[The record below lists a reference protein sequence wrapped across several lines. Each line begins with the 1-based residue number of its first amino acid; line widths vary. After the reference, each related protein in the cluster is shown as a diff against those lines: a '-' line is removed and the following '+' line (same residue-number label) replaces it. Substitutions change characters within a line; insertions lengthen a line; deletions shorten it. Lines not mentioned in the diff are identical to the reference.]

1 MRSLGLLVNQGILR
15 QCGITLINVYVLYYP
30 YFISSSYT
38 MALFNHHKNYLHY
51 LFFCFHSLFIY
62 TFQVPSNIAQKVTS
76 AYHHILFITFKFPR
90 NYIIRKKHDRIIED
104 GIRIPEPFYDDD
116 VSPKLQ
122 WLVNDFC
129 HVKIF
134 WYKNNTRRFTC
145 IGDIFTYQNN

>member
-1 MRSLGLLVNQGILR
+1 MRSLGLLINQGILR

-62 TFQVPSNIAQKVTS
+62 TFQVASNIAQKVTS

-90 NYIIRKKHDRIIED
+90 NYIITKTMTE
-104 GIRIPEPFYDDD
+104 
-116 VSPKLQ
+116 Q
-122 WLVNDFC
+122 
-129 HVKIF
+129 VKMKYGFLSYAIMMMF
-134 WYKNNTRRFTC
+134 HRN
-145 IGDIFTYQNN
+145 

>member
-1 MRSLGLLVNQGILR
+1 MRSLGLLINQGILR
-15 QCGITLINVYVLYYP
+15 QCGITLINVYVFYYP

-90 NYIIRKKHDRIIED
+90 NYIITKKPWQNHWWWNTDSWTILWRWFFTEIAMI
-104 GIRIPEPFYDDD
+104 
-116 VSPKLQ
+116 SQ
-122 WLVNDFC
+122 WF
-129 HVKIF
+129 F
-134 WYKNNTRRFTC
+134 
-145 IGDIFTYQNN
+145 

>member
-1 MRSLGLLVNQGILR
+1 MRSLGLLINQGILR

-51 LFFCFHSLFIY
+51 LFFCFHSLSIY

-90 NYIIRKKHDRIIED
+90 NYIIITTMTESLKMEYGFLSDSMMMMFHRNC
-104 GIRIPEPFYDDD
+104 
-116 VSPKLQ
+116 
-122 WLVNDFC
+122 ND
-129 HVKIF
+129 
-134 WYKNNTRRFTC
+134 
-145 IGDIFTYQNN
+145 

>member
-1 MRSLGLLVNQGILR
+1 MRSLGLLINQGILR

-62 TFQVPSNIAQKVTS
+62 IFQVPSNIAQKVTS

-90 NYIIRKKHDRIIED
+90 NYIITKTMTESLKMEYGFLNYSIMMMFHRN
-104 GIRIPEPFYDDD
+104 
-116 VSPKLQ
+116 Q
-122 WLVNDFC
+122 ND
-129 HVKIF
+129 
-134 WYKNNTRRFTC
+134 
-145 IGDIFTYQNN
+145 